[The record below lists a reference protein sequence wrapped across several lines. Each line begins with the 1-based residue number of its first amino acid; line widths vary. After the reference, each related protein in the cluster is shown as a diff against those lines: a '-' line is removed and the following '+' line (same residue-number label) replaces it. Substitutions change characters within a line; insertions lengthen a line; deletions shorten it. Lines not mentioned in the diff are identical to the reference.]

1 MRLLIPVL
9 LAVLASMTACGPR
22 EGQASA
28 DPSNADPSKPRV
40 SDTSVANPAESA
52 APSKPA
58 STRREIHPMAAAAAK
73 AHMDGLLAKR
83 KTLEDQLATVKSM
96 IARYTSRYGEQ
107 WSPDPDP
114 KQPWRTL
121 IGRTLAA
128 APVNPFSPPDV
139 ATHIAVIDAP
149 GATGEA
155 VSPKTAG
162 WVWNEFDRTL
172 YAASDSAA
180 FAAAER
186 EERRRVI
193 RDTYGPHLSST
204 LRTLRGQVVLYTLY
218 ETPLWGPGEVASQQ
232 WTPLLDAG
240 YIFETPDNPMS
251 PREVSQRIVEIAVHG
266 ADGESVRPEIAGWV
280 WNSTD
285 RVLYAAGYRDGD

>member
-1 MRLLIPVL
+1 MKLLIPAL
-9 LAVLASMTACGPR
+9 LVALASTTACGPR

-28 DPSNADPSKPRV
+28 DPDQSKAHP
-40 SDTSVANPAESA
+40 SDTSVVTGVESA
-52 APSKPA
+52 TPSKPS

-83 KTLEDQLATVKSM
+83 KTLEDQLATVQSM
-96 IARYTSRYGEQ
+96 IGRFTTRYGEQ

-128 APVNPFSPPDV
+128 APINPFSPPDV
-139 ATHIAVIDAP
+139 ATNIAVIDVP
-149 GATGEA
+149 GATGDA

-162 WVWNEFDRTL
+162 WVWNKFDHTL
-172 YAASDSAA
+172 YAARDSAA
-180 FAAAER
+180 LAAAER
-186 EERRRVI
+186 EERRRVV
-193 RDTYGPHLSST
+193 RNTYGPHLAST
-204 LRTLRGQVVLYTLY
+204 LRSLRGQVVLYTLY
-218 ETPLWGPGEVASQQ
+218 ETPLWSPGEVTSQQ
-232 WTPLLDAG
+232 WTPLLNAG

-251 PREVSQRIVEIAVHG
+251 PREVSQRIVEIAVRG
-266 ADGESVRPEIAGWV
+266 ADGESVSPEIAGWV